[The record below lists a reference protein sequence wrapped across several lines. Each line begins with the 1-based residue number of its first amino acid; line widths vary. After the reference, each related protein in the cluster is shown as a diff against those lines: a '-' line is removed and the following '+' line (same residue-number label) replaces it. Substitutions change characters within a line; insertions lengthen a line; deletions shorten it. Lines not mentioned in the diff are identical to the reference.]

1 MGGVGYFK
9 MSFQPIVEA
18 FAAIII
24 RGYNARR
31 DFCRRCAGDDATS
44 PTGGGC
50 NEPA

>member
-1 MGGVGYFK
+1 MGGMGKFK
-9 MSFQPIVEA
+9 MLIHIMVEA

-31 DFCRRCAGDDATS
+31 DFNRRNAGGDATS
-44 PTGGGC
+44 STGGGC